1 MSASNPTFHHPKH
14 IKYWRRNL
22 KTFLPHHYTGNDNN
36 RMVLA
41 FFILS
46 AADILGDLD
55 DALEDQER
63 RDAIEWIY
71 HCQLPDGG
79 FRPAPATDFG
89 RLRDEENAVWDP
101 AHVPGTFFA
110 LLNLAL
116 LGDGLARVKRR
127 EILEWLPRLQRP
139 DGSFGET
146 IGQNGRVEG
155 GKDPRFGYMVAG
167 IRWVLRG
174 DLAGS
179 VDGVPDIDV
188 DALVRCIRSS
198 ETYDGGISEAPFHEA
213 HAGFSCCAIS
223 ALALLD
229 RLPAKSSEEDDGRL
243 RGVSNLPLTLHWLA
257 SRQTTVI
264 EEDDSSSDPI
274 SNYDPRS
281 SFVKLNSRP
290 PELDM
295 KEEDM
300 PPQDSWPNPEYVGLN
315 GRCNKIADT
324 CYAYWSCSPLQLL
337 GHLDIVDQTPIR
349 RWLLEKTQHMVGG
362 FGKLPGDPPD
372 IYHSYLGLFTLAM
385 FGEEGLRDVDAALC
399 MSNRTK
405 RHIESLTWRKDTT
418 TAA

>member
-1 MSASNPTFHHPKH
+1 MPAIEPTFNHAKH
-14 IKYWRRNL
+14 VKYWRRNL

-46 AADILGDLD
+46 AADILGDLES
-55 DALEDQER
+55 ALSEQER
-63 RDAIEWIY
+63 QDYIEWIY
-71 HCQLPDGG
+71 HCQLPGGG

-89 RLRDEENAVWDP
+89 CLRNEENAVWDP

-116 LGDGLARVKRR
+116 LGDNLERVKRR
-127 EILEWLPRLQRP
+127 EILEWLNKLQRP

-146 IGQNGRVEG
+146 LGQNGRIEG

-174 DLAGS
+174 NLEGS

-188 DALVRCIRSS
+188 DQFVHCIRNS

-213 HAGFSCCAIS
+213 HAGFACCAIS

-229 RLPAKSSEEDDGRL
+229 RLPAKPSEASDGRL

-264 EEDDSSSDPI
+264 NEDDPSEDTIGEQGVP
-274 SNYDPRS
+274 P
-281 SFVKLNSRP
+281 SFVVLTSRP
-290 PELDM
+290 AELDM
-295 KEEDM
+295 KPEDI
-300 PPQDSWPNPEYVGLN
+300 PPHHSFPTPEYVGLN

-324 CYAYWSCSPLQLL
+324 CYAYWSCAPLQLL

-349 RWLLEKTQHMVGG
+349 RWLLEHTQHIVGG
-362 FGKLPGDPPD
+362 FGKLPGEPPD
-372 IYHSYLGLFTLAM
+372 VYHSYLGLFTLAM
-385 FGEEGLRDVDAALC
+385 FGEEGLEDVDAALC
-399 MSNRTK
+399 MSNKTK
-405 RHIESLTWRKDTT
+405 RHVESLPWRRELLSR
-418 TAA
+418 A